1 MNQADEKSPLTN
13 ANLRRAMSYAIDRDS
28 LAKNI
33 LANGSLPS
41 QGFVPV
47 DVAKSPKTGED
58 FVKEAGSDKLVKYD
72 KKKLWNTGTKRNKN
86 LVFPT

>member
-1 MNQADEKSPLTN
+1 MA
-13 ANLRRAMSYAIDRDS
+13 
-28 LAKNI
+28 
-33 LANGSLPS
+33 LPS

>member
-47 DVAKSPKTGED
+47 DVAKSPKR
-58 FVKEAGSDKLVKYD
+58 VKTLL
-72 KKKLWNTGTKRNKN
+72 KKPAATN
-86 LVFPT
+86 